1 MLTDR
6 SLASLSSEMPIKQL
20 TQTDADTW
28 TEVRDPCG
36 RIRERLKEVEEEG
49 NSIGIP
55 GSQQSWTPEISPI

>member
-1 MLTDR
+1 
-6 SLASLSSEMPIKQL
+6 MPIKQL